1 MSATEPAAAKVLEV
15 GGRLRSGP
23 GSALVAR
30 AFAEELR
37 HQAGLAQAI
46 GLVDLAYVVAN
57 TEAGHIPAEQGRP
70 LLRALQ
76 ELQQHSLALD
86 PALGDLYTN
95 REAWLYGRTPSTAW
109 LGCGRARREAST
121 TAFHLHVCDGL
132 RALATQLLALGRE
145 MVHVAQREAD
155 TLVADYTY
163 LQAGQ
168 PTTFGHYLLG
178 FVGPLMR
185 DLGRVQAF
193 HARFDASPAGCGST
207 NGSPLAPD
215 RRRVAELLGF
225 GALVAHARDAMWQ
238 ADGPIEGMAAVVAAL
253 VNMDRLAEDLMV
265 FASAEFGVVALAD
278 SESRASKIMPQKK
291 NPFALAYVRASA
303 NQAIGLQAALA
314 ASGRTPTGQMDNRM
328 LAYGEL
334 PRALD
339 LAAGA
344 AELMGSVLAGLQV
357 NREAAEHTLQ
367 RSFVLATDLAE
378 ALVRHGKLDPRS
390 AHTVAGRI
398 ARVLHESGR
407 APQSLTPHDIAQA
420 SRASGGPAL
429 AISPAALAQALDPRS
444 AIAQRTGEGAAGPA
458 ALARMLAHYG
468 EQLDAAAA
476 WCEAESQRKSLAQ
489 TALLDAVRLV
499 VEAQT

>member
-1 MSATEPAAAKVLEV
+1 MSGTEPSAARVLEV
-15 GGRLRSGP
+15 GGRLQGGP

-37 HQAGLAQAI
+37 HQAGLSQAI
-46 GLVDLAYVVAN
+46 GLVDLAYVLAN
-57 TEAGHIPAEQGRP
+57 AEAGHIPEAEGGQ
-70 LLRALQ
+70 LLRALL
-76 ELQQHSLALD
+76 ELQQHSLVLD

-95 REAWLYGRTPSTAW
+95 REAWLYGHTPATAW
-109 LGCGRARREAST
+109 LGCGRARREATT

-132 RALATQLLALGRE
+132 RALAVQLIGLGQE
-145 MVHVAQREAD
+145 IVLVAQREAD

-178 FVGPLMR
+178 FAGPLLR

-193 HARFDASPAGCGST
+193 HVRFDASPAGCGST

-215 RRRVAELLGF
+215 RQRVAELLGF
-225 GALVAHARDAMWQ
+225 GGLVAHARDAMWQ

-265 FASAEFGVVALAD
+265 FASAEFGVVTLAD
-278 SESRASKIMPQKK
+278 GESRASKIMPQKK
-291 NPFALAYVRASA
+291 NPFALAYIRASA

-334 PRALD
+334 PRAID

-344 AELMGSVLAGLQV
+344 AELMRSVLAGLQV
-357 NREAAEHTLQ
+357 NRDAAEQTLQ

-378 ALVRHGKLDPRS
+378 SLVRHAHVDPRA
-390 AHTVAGRI
+390 AHTVAGRL
-398 ARVLHESGR
+398 ARLLHDSGR

-420 SRASGGPAL
+420 SSASGGPSL
-429 AISPAALAQALDPRS
+429 VISPAALAQALDPRS
-444 AIAQRTGEGAAGPA
+444 AIAQRTGEGAAAPA
-458 ALARMLAHYG
+458 ALAQMLAHYG
-468 EQLDAAAA
+468 AQLGEAAT
-476 WCEAESQRKSLAQ
+476 WCEAENQRKSLAQ
-489 TALLDAVRLV
+489 TALLDAVRRT
-499 VEAQT
+499 VEPQT